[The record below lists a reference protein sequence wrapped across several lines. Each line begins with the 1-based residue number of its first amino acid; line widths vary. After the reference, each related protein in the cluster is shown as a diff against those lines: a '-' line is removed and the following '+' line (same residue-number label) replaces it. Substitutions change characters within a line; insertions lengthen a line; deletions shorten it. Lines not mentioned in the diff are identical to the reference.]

1 MKSRAGLAVAMVLAA
16 LPNVAR
22 ADEPVATP
30 TPAPATAPP
39 APPEPPQKPEPLE
52 VRVIGGK
59 PDSLQRIPGSGT
71 MVTRQE
77 IERAQPTDVAEMLR
91 RVPGVQAREEYGGG
105 QRLDISIRGLEG
117 GRSRRVLVLED
128 GIPVA
133 LNPYAEPDMYYAP
146 PVERMRGIEVVK
158 GSGNILFGPQTIG
171 GVVNFLTLAPTGD
184 QTAAVDAEGGSLGY
198 FRGLAKYG
206 DSYGGVRY
214 VVQAFHK
221 RGDGFRQESF
231 NSTDAMAKVAFDTS
245 RKGELTFKIGFH
257 DDAAQSDDV
266 GLTRDMYAANPRQGT
281 LAPLDHLH
289 LRRFE
294 VSMIHEHR
302 FSPETKLRTLIYAYD
317 TNRIWR
323 RQDYSR
329 TPDPNATYD
338 HVVGDTQLPGG
349 AIYFLPT
356 DTVLDRDYQ
365 VAGIEPRLEHRLNTG
380 DVGHTFDV
388 GARLL
393 GETAH
398 YQQRSGDNPT
408 SYSGS
413 LDYEEQHRTV
423 AFASYVQDRIAFT
436 DSVLVTPGVRF
447 EHAEYHRIILR
458 QNDGTGTHDV
468 STAGDSSISGFIP
481 GLGMIVGSR
490 KAHIFGGM
498 HVGWAPPR
506 VTSSITPKGASADL
520 SAEQSINY
528 ETGARMAP
536 NKWLKMEATGFLS
549 NFSNQVVLNTVPGA
563 DTTETD
569 GGTTRHLGVEA
580 ATVVGIGKLLDLPTI
595 VDVGVRYTFARATFV
610 GGPYAGNLLPYAP
623 LHSFNANLDIE
634 HPSGFGGQVAY
645 SHVSWQF
652 TDVANTIDVDSTGRV
667 GLLQS
672 HNIVD
677 VTAHYRHKESGI
689 SLRFTL
695 KNALD
700 DVYIVARRP
709 EGIFA
714 SGFRQAVVGLRW
726 EYEKKAKTE

>member
-1 MKSRAGLAVAMVLAA
+1 MKCRLALALILVSKVASADEPAA
-16 LPNVAR
+16 LP
-22 ADEPVATP
+22 
-30 TPAPATAPP
+30 PP
-39 APPEPPQKPEPLE
+39 AAEPPPRPEPLE

-77 IERAQPTDVAEMLR
+77 IERAEPTDVAEMLR
-91 RVPGVQAREEYGGG
+91 RVPGVQARQEYGGG

-133 LNPYAEPDMYYAP
+133 LNPYAEPDMYYSP

-214 VVQAFHK
+214 VAQAFHK
-221 RGDGFRQESF
+221 RGDGFRDESF
-231 NSTDAMAKVAFDTS
+231 NSTDAMAKFAFDTS

-266 GLTRDMYAANPRQGT
+266 GLTRDMFAANPRQGT

-302 FSPETKLRTLIYAYD
+302 FTAETKLKTLIYAYD

-323 RQDYSR
+323 RQNYAR
-329 TPDPNATYD
+329 TSDPRATYD
-338 HVVGDTQLPGG
+338 HTAGDTQLPGG
-349 AIYFLPT
+349 GIYFLPT
-356 DTVLDRDYQ
+356 DTILDRDYQ
-365 VAGIEPRLEHRLNTG
+365 VAGVEPRLEHRLDTG
-380 DVGHTFDV
+380 GVGHTFDI

-413 LDYEEQHRTV
+413 LDYEEQHRTI
-423 AFASYVQDRIAFT
+423 AFATYIQDRIAFR
-436 DSVLVTPGVRF
+436 DWVLVTPGVRV
-447 EHAEYHRIILR
+447 EHAEYHRIVLR

-468 STAGDSSISGFIP
+468 SNAGNSAVSGVIP
-481 GLGMIVGSR
+481 GIGMIVGSR

-506 VTSSITPKGASADL
+506 VTSSIGPKGTSADL
-520 SAEQSINY
+520 KAEQSINY
-528 ETGARMAP
+528 ETGARLAP
-536 NKWLKMEATGFLS
+536 NKWLKVETTGFLS
-549 NFSNQVVLNTVPGA
+549 NFQNQVVLDTLPGA
-563 DTTETD
+563 QTTETD
-569 GGTTRHLGVEA
+569 GGTTRHVGVEA
-580 ATVVGIGKLLDLPTI
+580 ATVVGLGKLLDLPLI
-595 VDVGVRYTFARATFV
+595 ADVGARYTFARATFI
-610 GGPYAGNLLPYAP
+610 GGRYDGNLLPYAP

-634 HPSGFGGQVAY
+634 HPSGIGGQIAY

-652 TDVANTIDVDSTGRV
+652 TDVANTIDVDATGRV
-667 GLLQS
+667 GVLQS

-677 VTAHYRHKESGI
+677 VTAHYRHKKSGL
-689 SLRFTL
+689 SLRLTL

-714 SGFRQAVVGLRW
+714 SGFRQAIVGLRW
-726 EYEKKAKTE
+726 DYEKKVNAD

>member
-1 MKSRAGLAVAMVLAA
+1 MVLAA

-30 TPAPATAPP
+30 TPATAAP

-245 RKGELTFKIGFH
+245 RRGELTFKIGFH

-302 FSPETKLRTLIYAYD
+302 FSAETKLRTLIYAYD

-468 STAGDSSISGFIP
+468 STAGDSSVSGFIP

-580 ATVVGIGKLLDLPTI
+580 ATVVGIGRLLNLPTI
-595 VDVGVRYTFARATFV
+595 VDVGARYTFARATFV

-677 VTAHYRHKESGI
+677 VTAHYRHKKSGI